1 MAIMKGQVILGH
13 PMPFAPVPWDFNR
26 APPKRGKSV
35 EELVSEGWEKERYIQ
50 MLHFQQQQ
58 ELLQQSVMCPQDFR
72 PAPGHCEHQAYLGQ
86 ANGDRQQCWE
96 YEDWDKVPYREV
108 PPQQF
113 FYQSP
118 EAVYQEPRKP
128 QEWTGNHFFYQHQ
141 EELDYSDHRDVA
153 QSPRSKECPDY
164 VTRYKSWESD
174 EYCEGR
180 EPYSRRDRYAYSSD
194 RDNQDYYDKELDN
207 YRDEDRRDR
216 DYYDHKELDK
226 YDRYDRRD
234 KHYDSKHQQH
244 YDSRK
249 KDRYRYRGARENYQY
264 ERYDHREKDQI
275 YDRNR
280 DRYDRSYCE
289 EGRKRGDSYQYRD
302 SDSIDRRDYDRYVER
317 KGDYYDYK
325 EKEKIC
331 SDLRKDDYCDRREK
345 TGERNSSKL
354 DDKERYER
362 KNGNHYDL
370 KPRDRYDYRENCQSE
385 QRDRFEPKERDPCQY
400 REGDQRDYREKD
412 GRNYWKDER
421 YDSGVKDCYE
431 DKGCESDQYD
441 QKSRERYRDVRSNS
455 LEQRQESDHN
465 SGRHCKEWEKD
476 VYQKQTLKERQS
488 NENPV
493 KLSYDHKDQFSDRPG
508 SGKMDLEGQSRIRK
522 PVYVGSLDR
531 NSFYRKTAPSS
542 LRKSEFATNR
552 KKKQGKAH

>member
-180 EPYSRRDRYAYSSD
+180 EPYSRRDRYAYSFD

-207 YRDEDRRDR
+207 YRDEDRKDR

-275 YDRNR
+275 MTEIGTAMTVVTVRRAARALLTVSHTNYRIQSRTPPPHLGYSDHISVMLIPAYRPLLKLAKPVQKQITVWPDNATSALQDCFQDTDWNMFKEAATYNNHTDLQEYTETVTAYIKYCIDDVTVTKTITTRANR
-280 DRYDRSYCE
+280 KPWMTAEVRGLLKTRDEAFRS
-289 EGRKRGDSYQYRD
+289 GDKAALKTARANLSRGIKNAKRLYGNKINNQFTNSRD
-302 SDSIDRRDYDRYVER
+302 TRSLWQGIQTIT
-317 KGDYYDYK
+317 DYK
-325 EKEKIC
+325 PPPQAC
-331 SDLRKDDYCDRREK
+331 DDDTSLPDALNHFIHGLKCR
-345 TGERNSSKL
+345 TTHL
-354 DDKERYER
+354 H
-362 KNGNHYDL
+362 KNCPHL
-370 KPRDRYDYRENCQSE
+370 PAT
-385 QRDRFEPKERDPCQY
+385 
-400 REGDQRDYREKD
+400 
-412 GRNYWKDER
+412 
-421 YDSGVKDCYE
+421 
-431 DKGCESDQYD
+431 
-441 QKSRERYRDVRSNS
+441 
-455 LEQRQESDHN
+455 
-465 SGRHCKEWEKD
+465 RHSVCL
-476 VYQKQTLKERQS
+476 QPT
-488 NENPV
+488 
-493 KLSYDHKDQFSDRPG
+493 
-508 SGKMDLEGQSRIRK
+508 
-522 PVYVGSLDR
+522 
-531 NSFYRKTAPSS
+531 
-542 LRKSEFATNR
+542 
-552 KKKQGKAH
+552 

>member
-1 MAIMKGQVILGH
+1 MKGQVVLGH
-13 PMPFAPVPWDFNR
+13 PMPFAPVPWDFNSP
-26 APPKRGKSV
+26 PPKRGKSV
-35 EELVSEGWEKERYIQ
+35 EELVSEGWEKERCIQ

-58 ELLQQSVMCPQDFR
+58 ELQQQPVMCPQDFR
-72 PAPGHCEHQAYLGQ
+72 PAPGHWEHQAYLGQ
-86 ANGDRQQCWE
+86 ANGYHQQCWE

-128 QEWTGNHFFYQHQ
+128 QEWTGNHCFYQHQ
-141 EELDYSDHRDVA
+141 EELDYSDHRDFA
-153 QSPRSKECPDY
+153 QSPRSKERPDY
-164 VTRYKSWESD
+164 VTQYNSWESD
-174 EYCEGR
+174 ENCEGR
-180 EPYSRRDRYAYSSD
+180 EPYSRRDRYAYTFD
-194 RDNQDYYDKELDN
+194 RDNQDYYDKEIDN
-207 YRDEDRRDR
+207 YRDGDRRGR

-234 KHYDSKHQQH
+234 KHYDSKHQEH

-249 KDRYRYRGARENYQY
+249 KDRYRYREADHYDSRENYQY
-264 ERYDHREKDQI
+264 ERYDRREKDQSD
-275 YDRNR
+275 DRNR

-289 EGRKRGDSYQYRD
+289 EGRRRGDSYQYRD
-302 SDSIDRRDYDRYVER
+302 RDSIDRRDYDRYVER

-325 EKEKIC
+325 EKEKIR
-331 SDLRKDDYCDRREK
+331 SDFRKDDYCDRRER
-345 TGERNSSKL
+345 TGERDFSKL

-362 KNGNHYDL
+362 KKGNHYNL
-370 KPRDRYDYRENCQSE
+370 KPRDRYDYRENGQSE
-385 QRDRFEPKERDPCQY
+385 QRDRFEPKERDPYQY
-400 REGDQRDYREKD
+400 READQRDYRE
-412 GRNYWKDER
+412 KDER

-476 VYQKQTLKERQS
+476 VYQKQILKERQS
-488 NENPV
+488 YEDPV

-508 SGKMDLEGQSRIRK
+508 LGKLDLEGQGRIRK

>member
-86 ANGDRQQCWE
+86 ANGDRQCWE

-180 EPYSRRDRYAYSSD
+180 EPYSRRDRYAYSFD

-207 YRDEDRRDR
+207 YRDEVRRDR

-264 ERYDHREKDQI
+264 ERYDRREKDQSD
-275 YDRNR
+275 DRNR

-354 DDKERYER
+354 DDKERYDR

-370 KPRDRYDYRENCQSE
+370 KPRDRYDYRENGQSE

-508 SGKMDLEGQSRIRK
+508 SGKMDLEGQGRIRK